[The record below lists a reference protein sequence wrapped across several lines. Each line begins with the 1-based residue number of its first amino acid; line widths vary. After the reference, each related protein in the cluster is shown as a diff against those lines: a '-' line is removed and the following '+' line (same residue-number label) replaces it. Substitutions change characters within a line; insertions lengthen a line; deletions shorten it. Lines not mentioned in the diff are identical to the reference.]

1 MKTRKLAI
9 AMLISASVVLTSTSS
24 ASAAMAAARPEQTL
38 AVTRIDLNAR
48 NIVNPQ
54 HMIAEDPWDGK
65 ETVWIP
71 IRDLQQVVKKIGFQ
85 TTWNGTDLTLTQ
97 YPANWT
103 FSSPL
108 GNPEA
113 APVVTPKNEMQ
124 ISLVNSGPPSMNL
137 PRIVASNP
145 ASGVD
150 ATYVPIFYIDATL
163 TLFAN
168 LLARVWS
175 VGSNDARR
183 HE

>member
-71 IRDLQQVVKKIGFQ
+71 IRDFCEKDRISDHVERHRFDAHAVSCELDIQFSAWQSRSGA
-85 TTWNGTDLTLTQ
+85 GSYTQ
-97 YPANWT
+97 KRNAN
-103 FSSPL
+103 
-108 GNPEA
+108 
-113 APVVTPKNEMQ
+113 Q
-124 ISLVNSGPPSMNL
+124 PSQ
-137 PRIVASNP
+137 
-145 ASGVD
+145 
-150 ATYVPIFYIDATL
+150 
-163 TLFAN
+163 
-168 LLARVWS
+168 
-175 VGSNDARR
+175 
-183 HE
+183 